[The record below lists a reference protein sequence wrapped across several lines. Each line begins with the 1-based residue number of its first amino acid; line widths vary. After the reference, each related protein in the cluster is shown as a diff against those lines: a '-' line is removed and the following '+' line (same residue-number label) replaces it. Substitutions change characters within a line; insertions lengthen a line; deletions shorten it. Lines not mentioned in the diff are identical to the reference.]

1 MIEEEFEIYKNKMY
15 IEYAKVLA
23 ENLLLP
29 YQEAL
34 ARAQEQI
41 DTICK
46 EDEKKGK
53 NYAFNI
59 INETGEYVGRLWIF
73 VNNNRKKAFIYDIR
87 IFQKYRKRGY
97 AKHTLLELEKDLKR
111 KNIKIIELNV
121 FGNNKVALD
130 LYKKIGFKEKYVN
143 LIKGYDKQKIITLP
157 RYLIFL
163 QKLFINSGYKIVA
176 VEMKKKI

>member
-41 DTICK
+41 DTICD

-73 VNNNRKKAFIYDIR
+73 INKNKKHTFIYDIR
-87 IFQKYRKRGY
+87 IFPKYQAQGY
-97 AKHTLLELEKDLKR
+97 AKRTLSELENLIKE
-111 KNIKIIELNV
+111 KNMKSIILNV
-121 FGNNKVALD
+121 FGNNKVALE
-130 LYKKIGFKEKYVN
+130 LYKKLGFKEKYVS
-143 LIKGYDKQKIITLP
+143 LIKSYQKPRIITLP

-176 VEMKKKI
+176 IEMKKKI